1 MIIFINRS
9 GSYIYDTTEEDF
21 ESNLVVQE
29 EDGKYV
35 CIGNVDHIN
44 KNVIG
49 WLFHY
54 EAGYKIA
61 QSINASAYYVE
72 VAKDKMYKYN
82 KKQVKSI
89 YNTLKNSK
97 KKKN

>member
-1 MIIFINRS
+1 M
-9 GSYIYDTTEEDF
+9 
-21 ESNLVVQE
+21 QE
-29 EDGKYV
+29 EYRKYA

-49 WLFHY
+49 CLFHY

-72 VAKDKMYKYN
+72 ITKDKMHKYN
-82 KKQVKSI
+82 KKQVKSYI
-89 YNTLKNSK
+89 
-97 KKKN
+97 